1 MSEIP
6 WWIVLIVAWGA
17 AGTGFLLAAILSLGK
32 LADEATEKMQVM
44 DVKSGYN
51 LNSRWNRLAQKS
63 TEAKWG

>member
-17 AGTGFLLAAILSLGK
+17 GGTGFLLAAILSLGK

-51 LNSRWNRLAQKS
+51 LNLRWNRLAQKS